1 MNDWT
6 HFGENVFEGGI
17 AVFLLRTVL
26 IIVLMRVLIKLLH
39 HFISRTGDRWQK
51 EGINKT
57 SVSYLEQII
66 KVILYLL
73 AGVIILSG
81 TKPLAMAAHTILGAT
96 SIATVIIGLAAQQT
110 FSNFIAG
117 LSLALTQPFQV
128 GDIITVPEKG
138 LTGIVRK
145 ITFRHT
151 VLMALDGNCTV
162 IVPNSVLNNA
172 IVQNLHQSEGAYS
185 TWISVG
191 VAYGTD
197 ISKARKL
204 LKEIVTN
211 QQNTINEDVIVR
223 VSDLGASAIELSCQ
237 VMTGT
242 VLQSKSACSDI
253 RETVL
258 KRFAEAGIEIPF
270 NQLNVRIQS

>member
-110 FSNFIAG
+110 FGNFIAG

-128 GDIITVPEKG
+128 GDIITVPEKE
-138 LTGIVRK
+138 LTGTVQK

-151 VLMALDGNCTV
+151 VLMSLDGNCTV
-162 IVPNSVLNNA
+162 IVPNSMLNDA
-172 IVQNLHQSEGAYS
+172 VVQNLHQSKGAYS
-185 TWISVG
+185 AWISVG

-197 ISKARKL
+197 ISKVRTL
-204 LKEIVTN
+204 IKEIVMAHK
-211 QQNTINEDVIVR
+211 NTINEDVYVR
-223 VSDLGASAIELSCQ
+223 VSDLGASAVSISFQ
-237 VMTGT
+237 VMTKT
-242 VLQSKSACSDI
+242 ILQSKGTCADI
-253 RETVL
+253 RETIL
-258 KRFAEAGIEIPF
+258 KQFAEAGIEIPF